1 MKNKSSDWQL
11 AEDMDAQ
18 LQIIIDA
25 YEIGTVF
32 AIDQALNH
40 VCQVRRMKSNGVL
53 DLVASRLDVGNET
66 SD

>member
-1 MKNKSSDWQL
+1 MKNEISVSQL

-25 YEIGTVF
+25 YEIGTVS

-53 DLVASRLDVGNET
+53 DLVASYPDVDDVD